1 MYLSRDVF
9 TSIFLNQLL
18 KGLSISSA
26 RARGSPQ
33 PDDPEHDGEHGGDQA
48 ERHEERHPR
57 ERDADDAE
65 DHRRHG
71 DARVGRRRP
80 FTGRRCDPQRVD
92 EALAVARHVGG
103 PAPPVEE
110 PVVVATHRVGV
121 PPRGG
126 TGVVRHCAASYRR
139 CGRGLPPGA
148 TAVGWESMEIVLIR
162 HGQPEWVR
170 DGLAVVDPPL
180 TDLGRRQAELL
191 AKWILDEHFDEILV
205 SPLVRA
211 RQTAA
216 PLLEA
221 LGRNEVIDPWLEEIR
236 DPLWHGSPAEKA
248 AEAYAELRGRRAEE
262 RWHGLN
268 GGESMRDFVARI
280 RAGAT
285 EFLAARGVVRTD
297 MDLPVWQ
304 IAEPGARIALIA
316 HAGTNSVTIAHLL
329 GLEPV
334 PWEWDRFVLGHTS
347 VSRVEALEFDDGF
360 SFGLSKLSN
369 LEHLTPDERTR

>member
-1 MYLSRDVF
+1 
-9 TSIFLNQLL
+9 
-18 KGLSISSA
+18 
-26 RARGSPQ
+26 
-33 PDDPEHDGEHGGDQA
+33 
-48 ERHEERHPR
+48 
-57 ERDADDAE
+57 
-65 DHRRHG
+65 
-71 DARVGRRRP
+71 
-80 FTGRRCDPQRVD
+80 
-92 EALAVARHVGG
+92 
-103 PAPPVEE
+103 
-110 PVVVATHRVGV
+110 
-121 PPRGG
+121 
-126 TGVVRHCAASYRR
+126 
-139 CGRGLPPGA
+139 
-148 TAVGWESMEIVLIR
+148 MEIVLIR

-191 AKWILDEHFDEILV
+191 AKWMLDEHFDEILV

-216 PLLEA
+216 PLLES
-221 LGRNEVIDPWLEEIR
+221 LGRDEVIDPWLEEIR

-280 RAGAT
+280 RAGVT
-285 EFLAARGVVRTD
+285 DFLAARGVVRTD

-304 IAEPGARIALIA
+304 IAEPGARIALVA

-369 LEHLTPDERTR
+369 LEHLAPDERTR

>member
-1 MYLSRDVF
+1 
-9 TSIFLNQLL
+9 
-18 KGLSISSA
+18 
-26 RARGSPQ
+26 
-33 PDDPEHDGEHGGDQA
+33 
-48 ERHEERHPR
+48 
-57 ERDADDAE
+57 
-65 DHRRHG
+65 
-71 DARVGRRRP
+71 
-80 FTGRRCDPQRVD
+80 
-92 EALAVARHVGG
+92 
-103 PAPPVEE
+103 
-110 PVVVATHRVGV
+110 
-121 PPRGG
+121 
-126 TGVVRHCAASYRR
+126 
-139 CGRGLPPGA
+139 
-148 TAVGWESMEIVLIR
+148 MEIVLIR
-162 HGQPEWVR
+162 HGEPEWVR
-170 DGLAVVDPPL
+170 DGLTVVDPPL

-191 AKWILDEHFDEILV
+191 AKWMRDEHFDEILV

-221 LGRNEVIDPWLEEIR
+221 LGREEVVDPWLEEIR
-236 DPLWHGSPAEKA
+236 DPLWHGTPAEKA
-248 AEAYAELRGRRAEE
+248 AEAYAELRGRTAED

-285 EFLAARGVVRTD
+285 QFLADRGVVRTD
-297 MDLPVWQ
+297 MDLPVWE

-347 VSRVEALEFDDGF
+347 VSRVEALELDDGY

-369 LEHLTPDERTR
+369 LEHLAPEERTR